1 MAKYSNQEKKLI
13 IQEFLEKYKKN
24 PNLSANKFNTE
35 KFGSP
40 QSTFFKW
47 LKLYDTNNIY
57 KFRNSHD
64 RRRKEQKASTFVSIN
79 KTAVSLEQSVR
90 VSTDFIKISIL
101 VNFFKNKFV
110 KILLAIKESKLHVF

>member
-1 MAKYSNQEKKLI
+1 MAKYSNQEKK
-13 IQEFLEKYKKN
+13 
-24 PNLSANKFNTE
+24 S
-35 KFGSP
+35 
-40 QSTFFKW
+40 
-47 LKLYDTNNIY
+47 
-57 KFRNSHD
+57 
-64 RRRKEQKASTFVSIN
+64 STFVSIN